1 MSKTISEKMSD
12 VGSSVADAAKNVGSK
27 IAEGAEKAVDFVK
40 EKTGMGTIEGD
51 DVGVGG
57 IREHMNVIASCGKK
71 VGVVDGVDVNS
82 IKLTRKASPDD
93 QHHFIP
99 LSWISH
105 VDSHVHLNRN
115 SKDTT
120 EGWKSSAE
128 SCGCG
133 DKDSDSTPGCH

>member
-27 IAEGAEKAVDFVK
+27 VAQGAEEAVEFVM
-40 EKTGMGTIEGD
+40 EKTGISTHDED

-71 VGVVDGVDVNS
+71 VGVVDGVEVNS
-82 IKLTRKASPDD
+82 IKLTRKDSPDD

-99 LSWISH
+99 LSWIAR
-105 VDSHVHLNRN
+105 VDRDVHLNKN
-115 SKDTT
+115 SKEAI
-120 EGWKSSAE
+120 EGWKSSAT

-133 DKDSDSTPGCH
+133 T